1 MRSVFLQHAFLRKF
15 SAFKHPSN
23 SPLPTTH
30 MNCRNLFSRVCLFF
44 LPHRRA
50 DCKDHQRCEPGISV
64 TVKNSGGALYHD
76 LQWHRRPLLVVNLR
90 IIYKDGPR
98 LSARPAGLHCAPTTT
113 STGAPTYPT
122 LQSPQIRFNQTTCA
136 VWLGVRKR
144 IISKQRSYSPGFI
157 GIRTGLLC
165 RI

>member
-1 MRSVFLQHAFLRKF
+1 MPAGFIQQ
-15 SAFKHPSN
+15 
-23 SPLPTTH
+23 
-30 MNCRNLFSRVCLFF
+30 RVCF
-44 LPHRRA
+44 LPYRHA
-50 DCKDHQRCEPGISV
+50 DCKDHQRCRLGINV
-64 TVKNSGGALYHD
+64 NVKNSSKALIHD
-76 LQWHRRPLLVVNLR
+76 LQLHHRLPSCCGLEDHSQRRPNACHPIQL
-90 IIYKDGPR
+90 
-98 LSARPAGLHCAPTTT
+98 APTST
-113 STGAPTYPT
+113 STEVPTYPT